1 MSIVTTSALNIL
13 VFYSS
18 LLYEYEVTFTAFII
32 FGHFCI
38 ADPTDNRESSEKCFN
53 YYEGPGVYYATLEQ
67 CGDKIDKIMAKV
79 RANNDSLEEPHC
91 GNYYTEG
98 TLDCITVSSPREP

>member
-1 MSIVTTSALNIL
+1 MSTSIKSALNIL

-18 LLYEYEVTFTAFII
+18 LLYEYEVSFAAFII

-38 ADPTDNRESSEKCFN
+38 ADPTDNRESAEKCFN
-53 YYEGPGVYYATLEQ
+53 YYEGPGVYYATLNE

-98 TLDCITVSSPREP
+98 TLDCIEVKP